1 MAKPG
6 YNSSQFSYIFA
17 SSLSFLCS
25 YFASQN
31 IIHWTFIHNARHF
44 FCVIPSLLSMLLVS
58 SNEFSISDY
67 IIHFSMLLPVCLIR
81 CRCSVRYH
89 LLSVEASLALYSN

>member
-1 MAKPG
+1 MQKWPNQAIIRH
-6 YNSSQFSYIFA
+6 NSQHY
-17 SSLSFLCS
+17 SLDIHPQCTSF
-25 YFASQN
+25 F
-31 IIHWTFIHNARHF
+31 
-44 FCVIPSLLSMLLVS
+44 LLSMLLVS